1 MPSIVY
7 RISSLLCRLVNK
19 APVGTNLALFHL
31 MGMLI
36 SGRLLSTRGA
46 VIPAL
51 AECGL
56 VPEAV
61 RRAWA
66 ALAYGDWQIA
76 TLLQPWQ
83 QIVTV
88 EGRFRAH
95 CHGGF
100 RPVAADLVGFFRPRL
115 KGCASKHYHGPAGKA
130 LPAICLGMLAG
141 IGSVEGQRLPLPRAF
156 VRAEPQDTDE
166 RDLQARL
173 LQCAGVLLSDEEALV
188 TDRGFPLSQVHE
200 AGVKHYVCRAAK
212 NFTARRAVAPQYK
225 GRGASADRM
234 RPTRGA
240 YVRPLPRRYKGRLIL
255 ATPPDRE
262 QQWQEGELW
271 VRAYFWEDLVLPD
284 AEPGAWARR
293 PRQTE

>member
-1 MPSIVY
+1 
-7 RISSLLCRLVNK
+7 
-19 APVGTNLALFHL
+19 

-76 TLLQPWQ
+76 TLLQTWQ

-115 KGCASKHYHGPAGKA
+115 KGCASKHYHGPASKA
-130 LPAICLGMLAG
+130 LPAICLGMPAG

-173 LQCAGVLLSDEEALV
+173 LQCAGVLLSDEEAQV
-188 TDRGFPLSQVHE
+188 TDRGFLCL
-200 AGVKHYVCRAAK
+200 KC
-212 NFTARRAVAPQYK
+212 TRR
-225 GRGASADRM
+225 G
-234 RPTRGA
+234 
-240 YVRPLPRRYKGRLIL
+240 
-255 ATPPDRE
+255 
-262 QQWQEGELW
+262 
-271 VRAYFWEDLVLPD
+271 
-284 AEPGAWARR
+284 
-293 PRQTE
+293 